1 MKKDTILKIE
11 KLRKYFPIKKGLFT
25 FSKDYVKAVDD
36 VDIHIRHGETFGLV
50 GESGCGKT
58 TLGRVAIQLIPA
70 TSGTIYFMGKNLTE
84 LNKSELRRI
93 RPHMQIVFQ
102 DPSSSLNPRMT
113 VKQIVGEPLLINKKL
128 KGEALNKKVL
138 ELLYTV
144 GLNEQHLYRYPH
156 EFSGGQKQRI
166 GIARA
171 LALNPDFIVL
181 DEPTSA
187 LDVSV
192 QAQIL
197 NLLKDLQNKFGL
209 TYLFITHDL
218 SVIHYISNR
227 VAIMYAGKIVEVSK
241 TKELFEKQ
249 LHPYTEALLSAIPI
263 PDPKVK
269 KKLKPLKGEVP
280 SLINPPSG
288 CRFHPRCT
296 KRMPI
301 CSKLEPELRE
311 IEEQHFV
318 ACHLYNREI
327 KG

>member
-36 VDIHIRHGETFGLV
+36 VDIYIRHGETFGLV

-70 TSGTIYFMGKNLTE
+70 TSGTIYFMGENLTE
-84 LNKSELRRI
+84 LNKSELRRL

>member
-36 VDIHIRHGETFGLV
+36 VNIHIRHGETFGLV

-102 DPSSSLNPRMT
+102 DPSSSLDPRMT